1 MESVAPPLVLLLSV
15 KRAIEKGDSV
25 KSGVLSYIRKESGE
39 FPALVTRWLSILQ
52 QGQDS
57 RPLIAA
63 IPSLY
68 RQTLLNVLE
77 RGLRGEAIYGLL
89 NQMEEEIILACEDEI
104 SSRIA
109 RLPFLLMVPLFFF
122 QFPAFL
128 ALLFGPLLKNFFHSL
143 GSG

>member
-1 MESVAPPLVLLLSV
+1 MEGVAPPIVLLMSV
-15 KRAIEKGDSV
+15 KRSIEKGESV
-25 KSGVLSYIRKESGE
+25 KQGILNYVRKESGD
-39 FPALVTRWLSILQ
+39 FPHLVTQWLSILQ

-57 RPLIAA
+57 RACLQAC
-63 IPSLY
+63 PSIY
-68 RQTLLNVLE
+68 RRSLLQILE
-77 RGLRGEAIYGLL
+77 RGLKGEPIYNLL
-89 NQMEEEIILACEDEI
+89 NQMEEEIILACNEEI

-109 RLPFLLMVPLFFF
+109 RLPLLMLIPLLLF